1 MPDRS
6 CGTDD
11 ERGAVKKT
19 NPPSARPEAGKSL
32 VLIPSYN
39 SGATLRKTV
48 ASVLLHWPLVLIVL
62 DGSTDGSAKDLEAFS
77 SHPGLTIL
85 ERKKNGGKGAAVL
98 DGLRRALEEGYT
110 RVLVMDADGQHP
122 PDKIREFFDLAEKN
136 PHAFILGVPI
146 FSLDAPKLRIYGR
159 LGGNTFAEIETL
171 WGGIRDSLFGF
182 RVYPVKDTL
191 QIMERIRTGKGFDFD
206 TEIAVRLY
214 WEGLVPINVPVPV
227 TYPPKKAGGVS
238 HFRYLRDNWLLVRRH
253 IALLVQMV
261 PRVPQLLLWRF
272 MGR

>member
-1 MPDRS
+1 MS
-6 CGTDD
+6 
-11 ERGAVKKT
+11 KT

-32 VLIPSYN
+32 VLIPSFN

-62 DGSTDGSAKDLEAFS
+62 DGSSDGSAKELESLS

-85 ERKKNGGKGAAVL
+85 ARKKNGGKGAAVL
-98 DGLRRALEEGYT
+98 DGLRRAHEQGYT

-122 PDKIREFFDLAEKN
+122 PDKIKEFFDLAKKN
-136 PHAFILGVPI
+136 PRAFILGVPI
-146 FSLDAPKLRIYGR
+146 FTQDAPKLRVYGR

-182 RVYPVKDTL
+182 RVYPVKETL
-191 QIMERIRTGKGFDFD
+191 KIMERIRTGRGFDFD

-214 WEGLVPINVPVPV
+214 WEGLKPINVPVPV
-227 TYPPKKAGGVS
+227 AYPPKKLGGVS
-238 HFRYLRDNWLLVRRH
+238 HFRYFRDNWLLVRRH

-261 PRVPQLLLWRF
+261 PRVPQLLFWRF

>member
-1 MPDRS
+1 MS
-6 CGTDD
+6 
-11 ERGAVKKT
+11 KT

-32 VLIPSYN
+32 VLIPSFN

-62 DGSTDGSAKDLEAFS
+62 DGSSDGSAKELESLF

-85 ERKKNGGKGAAVL
+85 ERKKNGGKGVAVL
-98 DGLRRALEEGYT
+98 DGLRRAHEQGYT

-122 PDKIREFFDLAEKN
+122 PDKIKEFFDLAEKN

-146 FSLDAPKLRIYGR
+146 FTQDAPKLRVYGR

-182 RVYPVKDTL
+182 RVYPVKETL
-191 QIMERIRTGKGFDFD
+191 KIMERIRTGRGFDFD

-214 WEGLVPINVPVPV
+214 WEGLKPINVPVPV
-227 TYPPKKAGGVS
+227 AYPPKEAGGVS
-238 HFRYLRDNWLLVRRH
+238 HFRYFRDNWLLVRRH

-261 PRVPQLLLWRF
+261 PRVPQLLLRRF
-272 MGR
+272 IGR